1 MATSPSRGSI
11 ELTDFN
17 SLTRPLALRA
27 RGSASART
35 QRSTRAPRPFEPA
48 ASSQSL
54 SGLRSE
60 EVEDW
65 EKTSLS
71 ERPRGYRS
79 SRLRLWPEAL
89 RRRAHRVG
97 PGQVD
102 TDPQKLA
109 NMKFSH
115 SIQFNAVP
123 DWSSNYIAYS
133 NLKKL

>member
-17 SLTRPLALRA
+17 STTRPLAPRA
-27 RGSASART
+27 LGSTAARTKQSTSAS
-35 QRSTRAPRPFEPA
+35 RPFEPA

-54 SGLRSE
+54 AGLRSE
-60 EVEDW
+60 KVEGW
-65 EKTSLS
+65 EKTATS

-89 RRRAHRVG
+89 QRRARRIVL
-97 PGQVD
+97 GQVD
-102 TDPQKLA
+102 TDPEKLA